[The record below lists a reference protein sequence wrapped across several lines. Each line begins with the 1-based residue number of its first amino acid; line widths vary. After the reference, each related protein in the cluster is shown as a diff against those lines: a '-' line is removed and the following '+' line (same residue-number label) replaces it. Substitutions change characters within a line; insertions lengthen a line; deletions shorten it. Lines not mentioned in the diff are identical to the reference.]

1 MIKKPKIVNKNWGRE
16 IHWTNNT
23 NYCGKTLV
31 LKSGCHCSLHSHWK
45 REHFM
50 IQSGNVKLA
59 LEKRLLQDKDIGEI
73 AFFDLSK
80 GDCIEIPRNFWHSF
94 YGVTDSEIVEFSTPD
109 EESKRLFKSGRN
121 DVGAWKKL
129 VLETQKNENMKTILV
144 TGSEGFIGSRFVD
157 LNKDKYRIFNLNKS
171 DTESL
176 LEKSANFESLS
187 WVDVESQKTYK
198 FSDIDAVF
206 HFGAET
212 DTTSSNTQEYF
223 RYNCLF
229 TNRLIDECY
238 QNNIPLIFSSSASL
252 YGSGDDIPLNL
263 YAWSKWTSEQYG
275 IEKASRSPSLNK
287 WQFTA
292 LRYFNVYGIGEHNK
306 NIKMTSLVYQNL
318 KNNKIKLFTGKPLRD
333 FIFVDDVVSANVHAF
348 ETEQSGVFDVGSCS
362 PRSFED
368 IAGCLGVEIEYIDN
382 PIKDQYQ
389 FYTCADKTKT
399 LDNWSAEYSL
409 ESGIKKMKEYY
420 FNK

>member
-129 VLETQKNENMKTILV
+129 VLETQK
-144 TGSEGFIGSRFVD
+144 
-157 LNKDKYRIFNLNKS
+157 
-171 DTESL
+171 
-176 LEKSANFESLS
+176 
-187 WVDVESQKTYK
+187 
-198 FSDIDAVF
+198 
-206 HFGAET
+206 
-212 DTTSSNTQEYF
+212 
-223 RYNCLF
+223 
-229 TNRLIDECY
+229 
-238 QNNIPLIFSSSASL
+238 
-252 YGSGDDIPLNL
+252 
-263 YAWSKWTSEQYG
+263 
-275 IEKASRSPSLNK
+275 
-287 WQFTA
+287 
-292 LRYFNVYGIGEHNK
+292 
-306 NIKMTSLVYQNL
+306 
-318 KNNKIKLFTGKPLRD
+318 
-333 FIFVDDVVSANVHAF
+333 
-348 ETEQSGVFDVGSCS
+348 
-362 PRSFED
+362 
-368 IAGCLGVEIEYIDN
+368 
-382 PIKDQYQ
+382 
-389 FYTCADKTKT
+389 TKT
-399 LDNWSAEYSL
+399 
-409 ESGIKKMKEYY
+409 
-420 FNK
+420 